1 MGILGIK
8 SCEKGS
14 RSMEEINIKD
24 LFHFFVKKI
33 PAILVITLLVFS
45 VGLVYSVFLKTP
57 LYSGN
62 TTLILVKKDNGYN
75 ADGMTQ
81 NDIVLNQKLVTTYSE
96 IIKSRRVL
104 NQVVKELN
112 LDYSSSA
119 LSKKISVSSVSD
131 TEIIKIS
138 VSDES
143 ATLAAIIADTIADVF
158 KDEVM
163 EIYSLENVSIIDEAE
178 VAENPYNISL
188 VKELVI
194 YLLIGFVLSCG
205 VYFVV
210 YYFDNSIKSSE
221 EIEARLGVA
230 VIGSIP
236 LSRGGVK

>member
-1 MGILGIK
+1 
-8 SCEKGS
+8 
-14 RSMEEINIKD
+14 MEEINIKD
-24 LFHFFVKKI
+24 LFHFFIKKI

-75 ADGMTQ
+75 TDGITQ
-81 NDIVLNQKLVTTYSE
+81 NDIVLNQKLVATYSE

-104 NQVVKELN
+104 NQVVKELD
-112 LDYSSSA
+112 LDYSSSL
-119 LSKKISVSSVSD
+119 LSQKISVSSVSD

-138 VSDES
+138 VSDEE
-143 ATLAAIIADTIADVF
+143 ATMAAIIADTVADVF

-163 EIYSLENVSIIDEAE
+163 EIYSLENVSIIDKAE

-188 VKELVI
+188 VKECII
-194 YLLIGFVLSCG
+194 YILAGFVLSCG
-205 VYFVV
+205 IYFVV

-221 EIEARLGVA
+221 EIEERLGVA

-236 LSRGGVK
+236 LSQGGVK